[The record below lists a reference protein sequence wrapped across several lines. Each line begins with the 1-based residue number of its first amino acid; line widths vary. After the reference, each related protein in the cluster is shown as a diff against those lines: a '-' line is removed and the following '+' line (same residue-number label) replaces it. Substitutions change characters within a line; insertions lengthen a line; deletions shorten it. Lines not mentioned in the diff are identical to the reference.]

1 MAVEDRRRRIEQLL
15 AYAAGLSR
23 VAVDRHA
30 REDGTMATVLERREV
45 EQEGISFV
53 LLTGLHATALAVEA
67 LPGVA
72 ASEISTRLVL
82 RLIEEGVLSHKV
94 MKGLAFRGSRPPDPD
109 ATDALVDSYC
119 YVAVK
124 NLQDSAIANA
134 EGFLDEVE
142 AAAPE
147 ALAIATFR
155 RLEPK
160 R

>member
-1 MAVEDRRRRIEQLL
+1 
-15 AYAAGLSR
+15 
-23 VAVDRHA
+23 
-30 REDGTMATVLERREV
+30 MATVLDRREFK
-45 EQEGISFV
+45 QEGISCI
-53 LLTGLHATALAVEA
+53 LLTGLHATAIAVDA

-72 ASEISTRLVL
+72 VSEIASRLVR
-82 RLIEEGVLSHKV
+82 RLVEEGALSREF
-94 MKGLAFRGSRPPDPD
+94 MTGLAFRGSEPPDPE
-109 ATDALVDSYC
+109 ATDSLGDSYC

-147 ALAIATFR
+147 ARAMATFC
-155 RLEPK
+155 RLEPN